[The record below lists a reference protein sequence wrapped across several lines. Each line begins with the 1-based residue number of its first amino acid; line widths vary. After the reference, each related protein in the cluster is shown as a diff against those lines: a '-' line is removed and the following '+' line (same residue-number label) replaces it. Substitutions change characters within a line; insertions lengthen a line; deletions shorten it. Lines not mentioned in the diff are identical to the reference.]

1 MTAPTHDGGTK
12 VKFPALNWAYLQGGH
27 LWDVHE
33 GTIMMKDANLDII
46 NSTQTKVGKVTLS
59 NASSRWF
66 AQRYDVF
73 YAWIF
78 GGYGRNLFNFSV
90 GNASQV
96 GAVTLL

>member
-1 MTAPTHDGGTK
+1 MTAPTHDGDTK

-66 AQRYDVF
+66 AQRYNVDNAWVF
-73 YAWIF
+73 N
-78 GGYGRNLFNFSV
+78 GYNRYLSNTYVSSAL
-90 GNASQV
+90 QV